1 MSRRDGVLRQIMTE
15 EQRAALRADAE
26 LAAMQ
31 LAARVEAKRLAKNER
46 ARERRA
52 AKKQGKKL
60 CTAVWIK
67 RMDLWKY
74 PDVPSVYDLVQTPL
88 QAVCKKLYHDGREHG
103 EMKPKLVHFGGNVGH
118 CKCLDCGK
126 GLVWKACCVACNAH
140 FFPLG

>member
-31 LAARVEAKRLAKNER
+31 LAARVEAKRLARNER

-60 CTAVWIK
+60 CTAEWIK
-67 RMDLWKY
+67 PMDLLKY
-74 PDVPSVYDLVQTPL
+74 PDVPSVGDLVQTQL
-88 QAVCKKLYHDGREHG
+88 QAVCKKCEHL
-103 EMKPKLVHFGGNVGH
+103 MKPKLVHTGGNVGH

-140 FFPLG
+140 FFPLC

>member
-1 MSRRDGVLRQIMTE
+1 MTE
-15 EQRAALRADAE
+15 EQRAAMSADAE

-46 ARERRA
+46 DRERRA

-60 CTAVWIK
+60 CTRKWIK
-67 RMDLWKY
+67 MMDLLKY

-88 QAVCKKLYHDGREHG
+88 QAVCKRCERLMR
-103 EMKPKLVHFGGNVGH
+103 PRLVHTGGDHGD
-118 CKCLDCGK
+118 CACLSCGK

-140 FFPLG
+140 LFPPG

>member
-31 LAARVEAKRLAKNER
+31 LAAREEAKRLAKNER

-60 CTAVWIK
+60 CTVKWIK
-67 RMDLWKY
+67 RMDLLKY
-74 PDVPSVYDLVQTPL
+74 PDVPSVYDLVQTQL
-88 QAVCKKLYHDGREHG
+88 QAVCKTHG
-103 EMKPKLVHFGGNVGH
+103 EMQPKLVHTGGNVGH

-126 GLVWKACCVACNAH
+126 GLVWKACCVACNAQ
-140 FFPLG
+140 FFPLF